1 MKRTFLFCIM
11 ALLLVATG
19 LAACNDDTD
28 PTCTTCTE
36 EDGDTSE
43 TDTET
48 DTDIGEVDLPEG
60 YCLRSTDCATT
71 EVCVQ
76 GECNDEPYDRPY
88 TITINNG
95 SVEDRMYPSWDP
107 WDSDDNSYAD
117 IYVALEIDGVEV
129 FKTTT
134 KYNAL
139 QPLWRESTQQTLTA
153 SQVVRFII
161 YDEDDG
167 DDQVIYTVNMASGGG
182 PVPLQYLHTGGF
194 NFNDGD
200 KKVSLTVK
208 LEALAR

>member
-1 MKRTFLFCIM
+1 MKRISLFCIM
-11 ALLLVATG
+11 ALMLMTAGFT
-19 LAACNDDTD
+19 ACSDDDD
-28 PTCTTCTE
+28 PTCTTCSE
-36 EDGDTSE
+36 EDGDTE
-43 TDTET
+43 ADTES
-48 DTDIGEVDLPEG
+48 DTDFGEAELPEG
-60 YCLRSTDCATT
+60 ACLRSSNCATA

-107 WDSDDNSYAD
+107 WDADDNSYAD
-117 IYVALEIDGVEV
+117 IYVALEIDGTEV

-134 KYNAL
+134 KLNAL
-139 QPLWRESTQQTLTA
+139 QPLWRESTEQTLTD

-161 YDEDDG
+161 YDEDAG
-167 DDQVIYTVNMASGGG
+167 DDQVIYTINMASGGG

-208 LEALAR
+208 LEALPR